1 MIGVIV
7 AVCVAVTWIWFR
19 MRRKHDNEGE
29 IVVPGDVWTPPGPGA
44 DGDPVEQS
52 GATDNG
58 LGSDPSAESGTSS
71 SGSDPSKPTE
81 EDTDSSLGSEPL
93 NESSTSS
100 AVSDPSEESEPA
112 DISPTLPM
120 DGFETMWEYFT
131 RILKME
137 KGGKVYQYMKTIYIF
152 VCEDYLSDE
161 PTIYNEKNFPV
172 IIEYYGDDHN
182 DYVFRQ
188 MLAWL
193 FALTLEELRP
203 DLRYE
208 LLYAGYTI
216 ANENQPTFGWTFD
229 ADPNIARVVAEVY
242 WAVTRQEDEIAG
254 LMEEAGGCPIAYQ
267 NDISELFPDITAF
280 MPPAPGPYLSEYQN
294 RPKGYPTGAEAGDHT
309 LHEDNMVHDALCEY
323 YSLNT
328 SDKEKR
334 QATIQ
339 AIADKEHKKPH
350 LFGGPRTV
358 TDPQYG
364 KMSFNPVFGLQNLG
378 IEIPDDGAI
387 ADLAYTVGMI
397 ASNSRKPLL
406 NQEYGRRR
414 PGEGAIDGQAN
425 ADPNQRVLVNF
436 AIEDGDGHKTGY
448 YNKDGDYVDDQGNHI
463 GDYVTYY
470 QNAVFANS
478 YPSGHSAYISGVA
491 TMLCIVMPDRAPQV
505 MQAANRFALSRTL
518 THYHW
523 LSDTK
528 HGLVIGGIM
537 PPVLFSVTNINLR
550 EMIKNAQQEYSK
562 LKRKYA

>member
-1 MIGVIV
+1 MKVYWMIGVIV
-7 AVCVAVTWIWFR
+7 SVCVAVTWIWFR

-44 DGDPVEQS
+44 DGE
-52 GATDNG
+52 TT
-58 LGSDPSAESGTSS
+58 E
-71 SGSDPSKPTE
+71 PSKPTE
-81 EDTDSSLGSEPL
+81 EDTDSSLWSEPL

-100 AVSDPSEESEPA
+100 AVSDPNSQPNEELGSDPFAESGTEQAGSDPN
-112 DISPTLPM
+112 SPTLPM

-137 KGGKVYQYMKTIYIF
+137 KGGKVYQYLKTIYIF
-152 VCEDYLSDE
+152 VCEDYLADE

-172 IIEYYGDDHN
+172 IIEYYGDEHN

-216 ANENQPTFGWTFD
+216 ANEQQPTFGWTFD
-229 ADPNIARVVAEVY
+229 SDPNVARVVAEVY
-242 WAVTRQEDEIAG
+242 WAVTRQEDEIAA
-254 LMEEAGGCPIAYQ
+254 LMEELGGCPIAYQ

-350 LFGGPRTV
+350 LFGGPRSV

-364 KMSFNPVFGLQNLG
+364 KMSFNPVFGVHNLG

-397 ASNSRKPLL
+397 SSNSRKPLL

-550 EMIKNAQQEYSK
+550 EMIRKAQQEYSK